1 MNESRSVHRPLA
13 CWVWWLAASTWLAAC
28 SQVEPYKRQES
39 ALPAHWNAPAAAGS
53 ANASALA
60 WKDFIAEPQ
69 IQSLVDQALRN
80 NLDVRTAS
88 LQAAQL
94 QTQYQLRQA
103 LNLPTPSTEVKAG
116 RQNLA
121 LTNNTTT
128 SVALQISNWEID
140 FFGRLASQEQS
151 ALAQFL
157 ASREAQR
164 SIQTSLVAGVAASWL
179 NLQTSSNLLTL
190 TRQTLNNRDKNLR
203 LVKLRFDNG
212 TASALEL
219 RQAESLLESARVTL
233 AQKIQQ
239 RALDVNALT
248 LLVGRPLH
256 EPLTE
261 ADLAPAQGVGSDLSA
276 ALAEVPVGLP
286 SQVLL
291 ERPDVL
297 AAEQRLVAANALI
310 GAARAAFFPRIALTA
325 SVGTSSTDLSNLF
338 GSGTWGW
345 TFIPQIST
353 PLFSS
358 SANQS
363 NLASAKLGRDI
374 ALAQYQR
381 TIQTAFREV
390 NDALVSRETLG
401 EQYQAQQ
408 RLVQAE
414 SERLRLSELRLR
426 QGVANQLEVLDAERS
441 LFSAQQELVQT
452 RIAVLQNRVAL
463 FKVLGGI

>member
-1 MNESRSVHRPLA
+1 MNESRRVHRPLA
-13 CWVWWLAASTWLAAC
+13 RWVFWGLAASTWLAAC
-28 SQVEPYKRQES
+28 SQVEPYQRQES
-39 ALPAHWNAPAAAGS
+39 PLPAHWNAPAAPGS
-53 ANASALA
+53 ASAPALA

-69 IQSLVDQALRN
+69 LQSLVDQALRN
-80 NLDVRTAS
+80 SLDVRTAS

-121 LTNNTTT
+121 LTNNTT

-157 ASREAQR
+157 ASQEAQR
-164 SIQTSLVAGVAASWL
+164 SVQTSLVAGVAASWL
-179 NLQTSSNLLTL
+179 NLQTSSNLLAL
-190 TRQTLNNRDKNLR
+190 TRQTLNNRDKSLR

-219 RQAESLLESARVTL
+219 RQAESLLEWARVTL
-233 AQKIQQ
+233 AQQIQQ

-248 LLVGRPLH
+248 LLVGRPLN

-325 SVGTSSTDLSNLF
+325 SVGTSSTDRSNLF

-358 SANQS
+358 GANQS

-390 NDALVSRETLG
+390 NDALVGREALG

-441 LFSAQQELVQT
+441 LFSAQQALVQT